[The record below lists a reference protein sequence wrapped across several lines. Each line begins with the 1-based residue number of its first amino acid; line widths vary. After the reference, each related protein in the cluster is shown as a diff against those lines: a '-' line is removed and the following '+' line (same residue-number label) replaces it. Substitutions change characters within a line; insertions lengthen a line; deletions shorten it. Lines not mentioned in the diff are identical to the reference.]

1 MIRFAGI
8 ELGADLLNSEHLFK
22 LAHEKSKEG
31 RSALA
36 ETVTDLFLDEGDLS
50 DIERAM
56 MFDILHRLVRDV
68 EVSVRKHLAEV
79 IATAEDVPKDL
90 VTFLA
95 NDEIEVAYPV
105 LIKSRVLE
113 DTDLIEI
120 IRQRTQEHQLAVS
133 IRDGISESVSD
144 ALVDTGDEEV
154 IRSLLE
160 NANAKIAE
168 GTMNYL
174 VEQAMRIDSFQ
185 GPILRREELA
195 LEQAKKL
202 LLLVS
207 AALREYILDRFDLS
221 AQDLDRH
228 MGDVVRQRI
237 RALPSGIKLIRPSE
251 ALVKEMEEIGMA
263 GADLMLTVLE
273 EGAVPLF
280 IELFR
285 NWAVLSSK
293 LAQRILYERRGEG
306 LAIVFKAM
314 STDLDAFMKIFVLTR
329 KVWPQTDKVLKK
341 ESRKVT
347 ELYNAITQGAAE
359 QVLSMWQNDSDYLA
373 AIRELKLGEAK
384 AGDEVRQD
392 Q

>member
-1 MIRFAGI
+1 MIRFAGN
-8 ELGADLLNSEHLFK
+8 ELGIDLLNSEQLFK
-22 LAHEKSKEG
+22 LAHEKSREG

-36 ETVTDLFLDEGDLS
+36 ETVTDLFLDEGDLT

-68 EVSVRKHLAEV
+68 ELSVRKHLAEV
-79 IATAEDVPKDL
+79 IAEAEDVPKDL

-113 DTDLIEI
+113 DADLVEI
-120 IRQRTQEHQLAVS
+120 IRQRTHEHQLAVS
-133 IRDGISESVSD
+133 IRDGLSELVSD
-144 ALVDTGDEEV
+144 ALVETGDEEV

-195 LEQAKKL
+195 PEQAKKL
-202 LLLVS
+202 MLLVS
-207 AALREYILDRFDLS
+207 AALREYILERFEIS
-221 AQDLDRH
+221 AQELDRH
-228 MGDVVRQRI
+228 MGDVVRERI
-237 RALPSGIKLIRPSE
+237 RSLPSGVKLIRPSE
-251 ALVKEMEEIGMA
+251 SLVKEMEAVGMS
-263 GADLMLTVLE
+263 GPDLMLTVLE

-285 NWAVLSSK
+285 NWASLSSK
-293 LAQRILYERRGEG
+293 LAQRILYERKGEG

-314 STDLDAFMKIFVLTR
+314 DTDLDTFMKLFVLTR

-341 ESRKVT
+341 ESRKIS
-347 ELYNAITQGAAE
+347 ELYSAMTQPSAE
-359 QVLSMWQNDSDYLA
+359 TVLSMWQNDSEYLA

-384 AGDEVRQD
+384 AGDDAR
-392 Q
+392 

>member
-1 MIRFAGI
+1 MIRFAGN
-8 ELGADLLNSEHLFK
+8 ELEIDLLNSEYLFK
-22 LAHEKSKEG
+22 LAHEKSREG

-36 ETVTDLFLDEGDLS
+36 ETVTDLFLDEGELT

-68 EVSVRKHLAEV
+68 ELSVRKHLAEV
-79 IATAEDVPKDL
+79 IADAEDVPKEL
-90 VTFLA
+90 ITFLA
-95 NDEIEVAYPV
+95 NDQIEVAYPV

-113 DTDLIEI
+113 DADLIEI

-133 IRDGISESVSD
+133 IRDSLSEQVSD
-144 ALVDTGDEEV
+144 ALVETGDEEV

-160 NANAKIAE
+160 NSNAKIAE

-185 GPILRREELA
+185 GPILRREELSSD
-195 LEQAKKL
+195 QAKKL

-207 AALREYILDRFDLS
+207 AALRDHILERFDIS
-221 AQDLDRH
+221 AQELDRH
-228 MGDVVRQRI
+228 MGNVVRERI

-251 ALVKEMEEIGMA
+251 ALVKEMEDIGMS
-263 GADLMLTVLE
+263 GPDLMLTVLD

-285 NWAVLSSK
+285 NWASLSSK
-293 LAQRILYERRGEG
+293 LAQRILYERKGEG

-314 STDLDAFMKIFVLTR
+314 DTDLVTFMKIFVLTR

-341 ESRKVT
+341 ESRKIS
-347 ELYNAITQGAAE
+347 ELYKAMTHPSAE
-359 QVLSMWQNDSDYLA
+359 MVLNMWQNDSEYLA

-384 AGDEVRQD
+384 AGDEAR
-392 Q
+392 

>member
-1 MIRFAGI
+1 MIRFAGT
-8 ELGADLLNSEHLFK
+8 ELEIDLLNSEQLFK
-22 LAHEKSKEG
+22 LAHEKSREG

-36 ETVTDLFLDEGDLS
+36 ETVTDLFLDEGELT

-68 EVSVRKHLAEV
+68 ELSVRKHLAEV
-79 IATAEDVPKDL
+79 IADAEDVPRDL

-113 DTDLIEI
+113 DVDLIEI

-133 IRDGISESVSD
+133 IRDGLSEKVSD
-144 ALVDTGDEEV
+144 ALVETGDEDV

-185 GPILRREELA
+185 GPILRREELGA
-195 LEQAKKL
+195 EQAKKL

-207 AALREYILDRFDLS
+207 AALRDYILQRFEIS

-237 RALPSGIKLIRPSE
+237 RALPGGAKLIRPSE
-251 ALVKEMEEIGMA
+251 GLVKEMEQVGLEGP
-263 GADLMLTVLE
+263 DLMLTVLE

-285 NWAVLSSK
+285 NWAKLSSR

-306 LAIVFKAM
+306 LAIVFKALD
-314 STDLDAFMKIFVLTR
+314 TDLDTFMKIFVLTR

-341 ESRKVT
+341 ESRKIA
-347 ELYNAITQGAAE
+347 ELYKAMTQPSAE
-359 QVLSMWQNDSDYLA
+359 MVLSMWQNDSEYLA

-384 AGDEVRQD
+384 AVDEAR
-392 Q
+392 